1 MLFMVRIVPDLPA
14 SFSKEQVTE
23 LLRQETEA
31 AVALMHQGIL
41 VRIDRV
47 AGRGGNYSIWNVDG
61 PEHLDQVLNSL
72 PMAPWIVCEAEALMK
87 HRVQIAYEQSA
98 PPQRAAAG

>member
-1 MLFMVRIVPDLPA
+1 MLFMVRIVPNLPA
-14 SFSKEQVTE
+14 TFSRDEVAE

-31 AVALMHQGIL
+31 AVALMRQGIL

-61 PEHLDQVLNSL
+61 PEHLDQVLNGL
-72 PMAPWIVCEAEALMK
+72 PMAPYIVCEAEALTK
-87 HRVQIAYEQSA
+87 HRVQMAYEQGLPAA
-98 PPQRAAAG
+98 PAAAG